1 MENRKPK
8 GRLKNLLNLANSIS
22 AKYRLGKGLNLSE
35 EETSAIS
42 RRNGTLED
50 IFHNSEMEYLINE
63 ADNLDR
69 MIDEN
74 HDHAK
79 LYGNSTDIILYD
91 ESVTLEDASELR
103 DFEGLPKYDS
113 SVDDDLDYNPLDWKI

>member
-8 GRLKNLLNLANSIS
+8 DRLKKLLDLANSIS
-22 AKYRLGKGLNLSE
+22 AKYRLRTGLNLSR
-35 EETSAIS
+35 EETSKIS
-42 RRNGTLED
+42 IRNGNLED

-69 MIDEN
+69 MVDEN

-79 LYGNSTDIILYD
+79 LYGNSKDIILYD
-91 ESVTLEDASELR
+91 EQVTLEDASELK

-113 SVDDDLDYNPLDWKI
+113 SADDDLGYNPLD